1 MNAYVK
7 AHINVDASKVV
18 AHMAGVSG
26 EKIQDMGKD
35 IVSDAKKTVQ
45 SMTFKNSTGA
55 LESGITYTKTGE
67 LNCEVKTESGHAT
80 YIEWG
85 TRFIDRKAPFLW
97 PAYRK
102 AKKALFNSKKW
113 I

>member
-1 MNAYVK
+1 MKPYMK
-7 AHINVDASKVV
+7 AHINIDATKVV

-26 EKIQDMGKD
+26 DKIQEMGKD
-35 IVSDAKKTVQ
+35 IVSDTKKTVR
-45 SMTFKNSTGA
+45 SMEFKTSTGA
-55 LESGITYTKTGE
+55 LESGITYTKTG
-67 LNCEVKTESGHAT
+67 LMSCEVKTVSGHAS

-102 AKKALFNSKKW
+102 VKKALFTGKKW

>member
-1 MNAYVK
+1 MRAYVK
-7 AHINVDASKVV
+7 AHINVDGTKVV

-26 EKIQDMGKD
+26 SKIQEMGKD
-35 IVSDAKKTVQ
+35 IVSDARKTVQ
-45 SMTFKNSTGA
+45 SMSFKETTGA
-55 LESGITYTKTGE
+55 LESGISYTKTGE
-67 LNCEVKTESGHAT
+67 LSCEVKTESGHAT

-102 AKKALFNSKKW
+102 AKKALFSGKKW